1 MYLRWTTYEEYKNC
15 YQCTGFLAF
24 IEVIYS
30 VVASSRCVLV
40 SLSLGG
46 TTTNCVRSFCV
57 FRYLHWELKNQ
68 TGHNFISLFFVS
80 QVSTFPP
87 PQLHLGL
94 RSTGN
99 RGLLSAPCVSRAA
112 LFLYYHPPEER
123 KEERERRAER
133 ESLVTRLIVLCVTT
147 PLPFEFAQPHDSR
160 PHNGQ

>member
-1 MYLRWTTYEEYKNC
+1 MLANDDWATREQGCEMYLRWTTYEEYKNC

-46 TTTNCVRSFCV
+46 TTTNCVKSSCV

-87 PQLHLGL
+87 PQLQLGL

-112 LFLYYHPPEER
+112 FIPLLPPTRRTEGG
-123 KEERERRAER
+123 KREK
-133 ESLVTRLIVLCVTT
+133 S
-147 PLPFEFAQPHDSR
+147 
-160 PHNGQ
+160 